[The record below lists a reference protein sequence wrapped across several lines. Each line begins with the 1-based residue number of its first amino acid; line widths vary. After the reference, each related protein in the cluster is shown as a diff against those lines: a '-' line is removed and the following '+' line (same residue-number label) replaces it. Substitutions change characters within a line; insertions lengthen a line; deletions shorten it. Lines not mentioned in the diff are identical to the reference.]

1 LNAECYPVTVL
12 PHVSALFREYVASCG
27 DDERNAREKLRHFYS
42 PFYCNGEWMQHPPL
56 MDEAARREIA
66 ALLRNQNRE
75 FGAGPATETNIA
87 RLAEGA
93 AAVVTGQQVNL
104 FGGPLLTFLKAATA
118 IRLAADASRAGHPH
132 VPIFWLASEDHDFD
146 EVNQTIFPNADD
158 GSRSSAF
165 QTLSLPAN
173 PAPGRSVGN
182 LLLGD
187 AVAPLVEQMRRCL
200 GENSISKLLAS
211 LYTPTATFASAFA
224 SLLARIFSEHG
235 LIVIDASSRAFH
247 ALAKNSLRAPIERAD
262 EIHAA
267 LIERNK
273 ELERAGFAPQVLVS
287 ESSSLLFLLDDAT
300 GIRTALKKTPQGV
313 WSAGPRQYSTAELL
327 GMLDAAPERISP
339 SALLRPVMQ
348 DTLLPTS
355 AYVGGPAEI
364 AYFAQSQ
371 VAYKRILNR
380 TTPILP
386 RFSATLIDPT
396 LATLLQQHGLT
407 LPDVFT
413 TSDALAQRLGARAM
427 PIEGK
432 RKLAAAGNALDV
444 ELKAVTEWM
453 HTQDEGLG
461 HAADVAASK
470 MLYQMNRLRRLA
482 AAFRVQQ
489 DPSLRRDAE
498 ALCNGLFPEGNL
510 QERVL
515 AGAWFLAKSGPSLID
530 TLVEQARSGSCGHH
544 ALFL

>member
-1 LNAECYPVTVL
+1 MNAECYPVTVL
-12 PHVSALFREYVASCG
+12 PHVSALFREYVSSCG
-27 DDERNAREKLRHFYS
+27 DDGRNAREKLQNFYS
-42 PFYCNGEWMQHPPL
+42 PFHCDGEWMQHPPL

-75 FGAGPATETNIA
+75 FGAGPATEANIT

-93 AAVVTGQQVNL
+93 AAVVTGQQVTL
-104 FGGPLLTFLKAATA
+104 FGGPLLTLLKAATA
-118 IRLAADASRAGHPH
+118 IRLAEDASRAGRPH
-132 VPIFWLASEDHDFD
+132 VPIFWLATEDHDFD
-146 EVNQTIFPNADD
+146 EVNQATFPVAEDD
-158 GSRSSAF
+158 SPVS
-165 QTLSLPAN
+165 TLETLRLPAN
-173 PAPGRSVGN
+173 SAPGRPVGD

-187 AVAPLVEQMRRCL
+187 AIEPLVEQMRRCL
-200 GENSISKLLAS
+200 GENSISHLLAS
-211 LYTPTATFASAFA
+211 HYTPTATFASAFA
-224 SLLARIFSEHG
+224 SLLTRIFREHG

-247 ALAKNSLRAPIERAD
+247 ALAKDTLRAAIERVD

-300 GIRTALKKTPQGV
+300 GIRTPLKKTPQDA
-313 WSAGPRQYSTAELL
+313 WSAGARQHSTAELL
-327 GMLDAAPERISP
+327 EILDAAPERISP

-371 VAYKRILNR
+371 VAYEHILNR

-453 HTQDEGLG
+453 HAQDEGLG

-482 AAFRVQQ
+482 AVFALQKDQ
-489 DPSLRRDAE
+489 SLRRHAE

-530 TLVEQARSGSCGHH
+530 TLVEQARSGACGHH